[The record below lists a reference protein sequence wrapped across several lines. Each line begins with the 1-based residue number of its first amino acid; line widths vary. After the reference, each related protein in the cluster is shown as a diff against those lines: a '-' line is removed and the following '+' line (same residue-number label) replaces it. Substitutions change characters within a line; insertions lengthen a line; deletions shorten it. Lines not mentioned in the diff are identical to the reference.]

1 MSSEQITQET
11 VPVEQ
16 KTTTETE
23 TPTPTATQVA
33 VKGADTPAPQTTQTT
48 TQSTWKDSISEQY
61 RNDPNIEKF
70 TEADALAKSYI
81 NAVKMIGQDKLVIP
95 TNNSTE
101 EHWDEVYTKLGRP
114 ESADKYSLDAKS
126 EVVNLDENA
135 IKQFAEQS
143 HKLGLNNKQAQGILE
158 FYKNNMEG
166 TAQQS
171 KIDTETAQA
180 QAEQQLRQEWG
191 RDFEGKVKQAG
202 ALAKANINPEVLD
215 MTLSNGT
222 RLGDHPEIIKG
233 FAKIAGMMQEDKI
246 VATESENAQ
255 SVSNIE
261 EEIASMVND
270 RNSPYWNKQH
280 PDHDKMVQQV
290 YTLREMLNAK

>member
-1 MSSEQITQET
+1 
-11 VPVEQ
+11 
-16 KTTTETE
+16 
-23 TPTPTATQVA
+23 
-33 VKGADTPAPQTTQTT
+33 
-48 TQSTWKDSISEQY
+48 
-61 RNDPNIEKF
+61 
-70 TEADALAKSYI
+70 
-81 NAVKMIGQDKLVIP
+81 MIGQDKVVIP

-101 EHWDEVYTKLGRP
+101 EHWDEVYAKLGRP
-114 ESADKYSLDAKS
+114 ESADKYALDAKS
-126 EVVNLDENA
+126 EVVNLDETA
-135 IKQFAEQS
+135 IKSFAEQS

-255 SVSNIE
+255 SVNNIE
-261 EEIASMVND
+261 DEISSIVND
-270 RNSPYWNKQH
+270 KNSAYWNKGH

>member
-16 KTTTETE
+16 TTTTETA
-23 TPTPTATQVA
+23 TPTTQPTTETKPEV
-33 VKGADTPAPQTTQTT
+33 TTTTTT
-48 TQSTWKDSISEQY
+48 TQSTWKDSISETY

-70 TEADALAKSYI
+70 TEIDALAKSYI
-81 NAVKMIGQDKLVIP
+81 NATKMIGQDKVVIP

-126 EVVNLDENA
+126 EVVNLDETA
-135 IKQFAEQS
+135 IKSFAEQS

-202 ALAKANINPEVLD
+202 ALAKANINVEVLD

-261 EEIASMVND
+261 EEIASIVND
-270 RNSPYWNKQH
+270 RSSPYWNKQH

>member
-16 KTTTETE
+16 TTTETA
-23 TPTPTATQVA
+23 TPTTQPTTETKPEV
-33 VKGADTPAPQTTQTT
+33 TT
-48 TQSTWKDSISEQY
+48 TTTTTTSSWKDSISEEY

-70 TEADALAKSYI
+70 TEIDALAKSYI
-81 NAVKMIGQDKLVIP
+81 NATKMIGQDKVVIP

-101 EHWDEVYTKLGRP
+101 EHWDEVYAKLGRP
-114 ESADKYSLDAKS
+114 ESADKYTLDAKS
-126 EVVNLDENA
+126 EVVNFDETA
-135 IKQFAEQS
+135 IKSFAEQS

-215 MTLSNGT
+215 MTLQNGT

-261 EEIASMVND
+261 EEISSIIND
-270 RNSPYWNKQH
+270 RQGPYWNKGH

>member
-23 TPTPTATQVA
+23 TPTTQPTTETKPEV
-33 VKGADTPAPQTTQTT
+33 TT
-48 TQSTWKDSISEQY
+48 TTTTTTSSWKDSISEAY

-70 TEADALAKSYI
+70 TEIDALAKSYI
-81 NAVKMIGQDKLVIP
+81 NATKMIGQDKVVIP

-101 EHWDEVYTKLGRP
+101 EAWNELYDKLGRP
-114 ESADKYSLDAKS
+114 ESADKYTLDAKS
-126 EVVNLDENA
+126 EVINLDENA

-202 ALAKANINPEVLD
+202 ALAKANINAEVLD

-246 VATESENAQ
+246 VSTESEN
-255 SVSNIE
+255 VNTMKDIE
-261 EEIASMVND
+261 SEIASITND
-270 RNSPYWNKQH
+270 KANPYWNKQH

>member
-11 VPVEQ
+11 VPVETT
-16 KTTTETE
+16 TTTETE

-33 VKGADTPAPQTTQTT
+33 VKGADTPAPQTTETT
-48 TQSTWKDSISEQY
+48 TQSTWKDSISEAY

-70 TEADALAKSYI
+70 TEIDALAKSYI
-81 NAVKMIGQDKLVIP
+81 NATKMIGQDKVVIP

-101 EHWDEVYTKLGRP
+101 EHWDEVYGKLGRP
-114 ESADKYSLDAKS
+114 ESADKYTLDAKS
-126 EVVNLDENA
+126 EVVNFDDNA
-135 IKQFAEQS
+135 IKSFAEQS

-270 RNSPYWNKQH
+270 RSSPYWNKGH